1 MFLNAF
7 RQVGNDLFV
16 AGLNNSHSGNLSI
29 RLNDEQMV
37 ITRTGCMLHHIDH
50 PDLITTAIKYD
61 DSQTVKASRELPVH
75 RSIYLHTNAKA
86 IVHAHSPH
94 VVAES
99 LSGKHIENNRL
110 LLKDAEGLYYF
121 PKGIPVIEAKNAIAS
136 NEVAELVIPAFNNSP
151 IVIVKGHGVFS
162 IGESLEEAYHWVTG
176 LEHSTKILR
185 LALS

>member
-7 RQVGNDLFV
+7 RQVGNDLFA

-29 RLNDEQMV
+29 CLNDEQMI
-37 ITRTGCMLHHIDH
+37 ITRTGCMLHHIDY
-50 PDLITTAIKYD
+50 PDLIITAINHD
-61 DSQTVKASRELPVH
+61 DSQTPKASRELPVH
-75 RSIYLHTNAKA
+75 RSIYINTNAKA

-99 LSGKHIENNRL
+99 LSGKHIESSRL
-110 LLKDAEGLYYF
+110 IFKDAEGLYYF

-136 NEVAELVIPAFNNSP
+136 NEVAELVISAFTDSK

-162 IGESLEEAYHWVTG
+162 IGDSLEEAYHWVTG
-176 LEHSTKILR
+176 AEHSTKIMMLFGN
-185 LALS
+185 

>member
-1 MFLNAF
+1 MFFNDF

-29 RLNDEQMV
+29 RLNEEQMV

-50 PDLITTAIKYD
+50 SDLITTTIAYD
-61 DSQTVKASRELPVH
+61 DSQTPKASRELPVH
-75 RSIYLHTNAKA
+75 RSIYLNTKAKA

-94 VVAES
+94 IVAES

-110 LLKDAEGLYYF
+110 MLKDAESLYYF
-121 PKGIPVIEAKNAIAS
+121 PKGIPIIEAKNAIAS
-136 NEVAELVIPAFNNSP
+136 NEVAELVIPAFKNSP

-162 IGESLEEAYHWVTG
+162 IGENLEEAYHWVTG
-176 LEHSTKILR
+176 IEHSAKIMFL
-185 LALS
+185 L

>member
-1 MFLNAF
+1 MYFNAF
-7 RQVGNDLFV
+7 RQVGNDFFV

-29 RLNDEQMV
+29 RQNDELMV

-50 PDLITTAIKYD
+50 PDLITTSITHD
-61 DSQTVKASRELPVH
+61 DSQTPKASRELPVH

-110 LLKDAEGLYYF
+110 MLKDAEGLYYF

-136 NEVAELVIPAFNNSP
+136 NEVAELVIPAFKDSK

-162 IGESLEEAYHWVTG
+162 IGETLEEAYHWVTG
-176 LEHSTKILR
+176 LEHSTKILF
-185 LALS
+185 LLS